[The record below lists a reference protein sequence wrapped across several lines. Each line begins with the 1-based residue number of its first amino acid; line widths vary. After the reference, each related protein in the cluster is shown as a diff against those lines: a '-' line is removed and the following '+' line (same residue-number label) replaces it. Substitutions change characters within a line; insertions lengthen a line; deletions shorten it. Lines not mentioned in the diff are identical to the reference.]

1 MTFKKSTITSKESQ
15 HSFHQKVKSSG
26 GWPTPA
32 GKEGRLRPCRRQP
45 KRLNSLPA
53 GKRPPAAERNIPS

>member
-15 HSFHQKVKSSG
+15 HPFHQKVKSSG

-32 GKEGRLRPCRRQP
+32 GKEGRL
-45 KRLNSLPA
+45 
-53 GKRPPAAERNIPS
+53 